1 MNGRRGQVCLELLL
15 GIQNL
20 QTAVEEVV
28 VGKANTETPR
38 EVKGGNAQ
46 PSELTAAFSHVPV
59 PLV

>member
-1 MNGRRGQVCLELLL
+1 MCLELLL